1 MSIDKISDLTMK
13 DIRFLMAVR
22 DINENPEEYEDTEL
36 GEAAAN
42 TTSIRKATSL
52 STGEVRHRL
61 NEKSDVADEELGAV
75 TLYKAPPTDGGLG
88 PKSVELTQ
96 DGERLL
102 RHALA
107 SREIGD
113 HDPTDV
119 ATAERVSA
127 LEARIEDLERIV
139 QSYPTRIEGHPMV
152 QMHETLFRSLVGS
165 SAAEYYGAEPFARD
179 DFAKTVIERLREVND
194 D

>member
-1 MSIDKISDLTMK
+1 MPIDKISDLTMK

-36 GEAAAN
+36 GEAPAN

-61 NEKSDVADEELGAV
+61 NEKSDIADEELGAV
-75 TLYKAPPTDGGLG
+75 TLHKAQPTDGSLG

-107 SREIGD
+107 SRGIGD

-127 LEARIEDLERIV
+127 LEARIKELEHII
-139 QSYPTRIEGHPMV
+139 QSYPNQVEENPMV
-152 QMHETLFRSLVGS
+152 QMHEILFYSLVGNPS
-165 SAAEYYGAEPFARD
+165 EEYYGERVVYD
-179 DFAKTVIERLREVND
+179 EFAKKVIERLRELNNN
-194 D
+194 

>member
-22 DINENPEEYEDTEL
+22 DINENPEEYEDTQL

-75 TLYKAPPTDGGLG
+75 TLHKAQPTDGGLG

-119 ATAERVSA
+119 ATAERVSK
-127 LEARIEDLERIV
+127 LEARIKELEKIV
-139 QSYPTRIEGHPMV
+139 WSYPNQIEENRMV
-152 QMHETLFRSLVGS
+152 QMHEILFHSLVGNP
-165 SAAEYYGAEPFARD
+165 AEEYYGERVVYDELAR
-179 DFAKTVIERLREVND
+179 TVIERLRELND
-194 D
+194 N